1 MSALE
6 ARAAQHRTSARLELH
21 QERRRKEALKRQKDA
36 RSDRTNRFRA
46 LEPEAPIEVDQ
57 QLTKAQRK
65 KQRAF
70 DEARQRAERWSGEL
84 CSYDWLC
91 DIPENLNGTNTSE
104 GWFCIPR
111 PEGRRVVLVASK
123 GKVDTRQTSG
133 DRLHQ
138 FSCDCLPGGS
148 TRTKHKP
155 QTILDCVFVEHS
167 STYVITDCMCW
178 GGYDLY
184 TCAAEFRFYWLRT
197 KLAECQAE
205 SSDEDEFK
213 LEVAPYFDCDRQGL
227 AKAYRAPL
235 PYLRDGLLFYHKQGH
250 YACGH
255 TSLVCLFKD
264 EECTRRFNADSSG
277 DLIAALRVASGT
289 AVTVDGVA
297 FPIIGEPLPEPL
309 VEGELARFVVVA
321 SNDSVCV
328 RAERRC
334 SPKRAVADCASKIAF
349 FLRRRAGGGLR
360 FNDMWVR
367 SAGPANESF
376 MLSN

>member
-36 RSDRTNRFRA
+36 RSDRSNRFRA
-46 LEPEAPIEVDQ
+46 LEPEPPIEVDQ

-84 CSYDWLC
+84 CSYDWLV
-91 DIPENLNGTNTSE
+91 DIPDELNGTNTSE
-104 GWFCIPR
+104 GWFCMPR

-148 TRTKHKP
+148 IRTKHKP
-155 QTILDCVFVEHS
+155 QTRSSIASSS
-167 STYVITDCMCW
+167 STPQHTLLRIVCAGAATTCMRVLPSFVFT
-178 GGYDLY
+178 G
-184 TCAAEFRFYWLRT
+184 LRT
-197 KLAECQAE
+197 KLQECQAE
-205 SSDEDEFK
+205 SSEEDEFR

-277 DLIAALRVASGT
+277 DLIAALKVVGT
-289 AVTVDGVA
+289 LVHAATVDGVS
-297 FPIIGEPLPEPL
+297 FPIVGESLEEPL

-360 FNDMWVR
+360 FND
-367 SAGPANESF
+367 
-376 MLSN
+376 L

>member
-1 MSALE
+1 M
-6 ARAAQHRTSARLELH
+6 
-21 QERRRKEALKRQKDA
+21 
-36 RSDRTNRFRA
+36 
-46 LEPEAPIEVDQ
+46 
-57 QLTKAQRK
+57 
-65 KQRAF
+65 
-70 DEARQRAERWSGEL
+70 
-84 CSYDWLC
+84 
-91 DIPENLNGTNTSE
+91 
-104 GWFCIPR
+104 
-111 PEGRRVVLVASK
+111 
-123 GKVDTRQTSG
+123 
-133 DRLHQ
+133 
-138 FSCDCLPGGS
+138 
-148 TRTKHKP
+148 RTKHKP

-167 STYVITDCMCW
+167 STYIITDCMCW

-197 KLAECQAE
+197 KLQECRAE
-205 SSDEDEFK
+205 SSEEDEFR

-277 DLIAALRVASGT
+277 DLIAALRVVNGNAE
-289 AVTVDGVA
+289 TVDGVS
-297 FPIIGEPLPEPL
+297 FPIVGESLEEPL

-321 SNDSVCV
+321 SHDSVRV

-360 FNDMWVR
+360 FNDLWVR

>member
-36 RSDRTNRFRA
+36 RSDRSNRARQL

-91 DIPENLNGTNTSE
+91 DIPDNLNGTNTSE

-148 TRTKHKP
+148 IRTKHKP

-184 TCAAEFRFYWLRT
+184 TCAAEFRFYWCAR
-197 KLAECQAE
+197 
-205 SSDEDEFK
+205 
-213 LEVAPYFDCDRQGL
+213 
-227 AKAYRAPL
+227 
-235 PYLRDGLLFYHKQGH
+235 
-250 YACGH
+250 
-255 TSLVCLFKD
+255 
-264 EECTRRFNADSSG
+264 
-277 DLIAALRVASGT
+277 
-289 AVTVDGVA
+289 GV
-297 FPIIGEPLPEPL
+297 
-309 VEGELARFVVVA
+309 
-321 SNDSVCV
+321 
-328 RAERRC
+328 
-334 SPKRAVADCASKIAF
+334 
-349 FLRRRAGGGLR
+349 
-360 FNDMWVR
+360 
-367 SAGPANESF
+367 
-376 MLSN
+376 